1 MTEQQPLVT
10 WRAVSVGGA
19 RLVADLPSG
28 CYASIELQGDGIY
41 YALIGCDSERPFVLT
56 DRFDDRAVAQA
67 WVEDKARLLM
77 RGIDIARQQGV

>member
-10 WRAVSVGGA
+10 WRAASVGST
-19 RLVADLPSG
+19 RLVAGLPNG

-67 WVEDKARLLM
+67 WVEDKVRLMML
-77 RGIDIARQQGV
+77 GIDIARQ